1 MLLYAMNKQT
11 FCLLA
16 LLIGFVLPGSYAQNA
31 YTLDDI
37 INRSR
42 AQSPVAKQADT
53 RRETSY
59 WQYRVYRTSFNPQ
72 LSLDG
77 SLPNYYKKVSQIIQE
92 DGTYRYIPVEQTN
105 NSLSMGLFQPLPWT
119 GGTLSANTSLGYFK
133 DYHLDVL
140 PEQWTGNVFNISL
153 DQPIFSFNQ
162 MRWDR
167 KTEPL
172 RYEES
177 RREYV
182 EQMELVASQAVEMFF
197 NVLESQIGVQIA
209 RFNLANN
216 DTIYKIEQG
225 RYNIGTTSQDKLL
238 QVELQ
243 LLRSRQDVAQASLD
257 LETARLELRS
267 YMGLRE
273 SESYDLLLPEMI
285 PQFDVSVEDALNYAR
300 KNRSA
305 FIAFERR
312 RLEAERDV
320 AQARGQRFQTKLS
333 ATYGLNNNGIVLND
347 IYNRPEQMQQFN
359 LTLNVPIM
367 DWGRNKARMRTA
379 LANKKLS
386 DYVISQDEVD
396 FEQTVIT
403 QVRKFEM
410 LRLQIEITHKSD
422 DVATQRYNV
431 AQNRYLIGKI
441 DITNLNI
448 ALTEKDD
455 AKRSYLQA
463 LKSFWVAYYDLRRLT
478 LYDFYR
484 KDLLFKEEPSQ

>member
-1 MLLYAMNKQT
+1 MNKQT
-11 FCLLA
+11 FCLFA

-31 YTLDDI
+31 YTLDEI
-37 INRSR
+37 ITRSK

-53 RRETSY
+53 RLETSY

-133 DYHLDVL
+133 DYHLNAL
-140 PEQWTGNVFNISL
+140 SEQWTGNVFNISL

-197 NVLESQIGVQIA
+197 NVLQSQIGVQIA

-285 PQFDVSVEDALNYAR
+285 PQFEVSVEDALNYAR

-347 IYNRPEQMQQFN
+347 IYTRPEQMQQFN
-359 LTLNVPIM
+359 LTLNVPIL

-422 DVATQRYNV
+422 DVAAQRYNV

-484 KDLLFKEEPSQ
+484 KELLFKEEGQTP